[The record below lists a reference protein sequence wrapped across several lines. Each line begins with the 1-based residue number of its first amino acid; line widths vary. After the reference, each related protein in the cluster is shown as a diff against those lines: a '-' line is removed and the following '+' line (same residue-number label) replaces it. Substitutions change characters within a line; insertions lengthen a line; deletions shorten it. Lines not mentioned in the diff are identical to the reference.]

1 MQEAVNGIY
10 FDGISSKPNE
20 VSVGFNNDISSIVFL
35 SNEITETEWQFSEIV
50 ADKVGNRINIR
61 HIHQV
66 QKILSIDDAD
76 FKEKF
81 FNHFKPTGGTGI
93 YNRLV
98 KAGSIFHIGLAF
110 FLIGLITL
118 AYIYFIPWLSE
129 KAVNVLPESYD
140 KALGKSVYENIISI
154 ETIDSN
160 RTKAVERFAEKI
172 NFNTTEKLNFT
183 VFESKE
189 VNAFAL
195 PDGNI
200 IIYTGILSKI
210 KSYPQ
215 LAALLSHEA
224 AHVTNRH
231 SMRALCRSVSGFLII
246 SIITSDINGIMAV
259 LADNANKINN
269 LSYSR
274 SFERE
279 ADKQGFEVLIKNKI
293 DPHGMSELFD
303 ILKKSESIQ
312 MPEFLST
319 HPLTDDRLNQVKKL
333 LENKNYS
340 FQNNEKLEQEFEFI
354 RMD

>member
-1 MQEAVNGIY
+1 MQEFVNGIY
-10 FDGISSKPNE
+10 FDGFSSKPYD
-20 VSVGFNNDISSIVFL
+20 VSVGFNSDSNSIVFL
-35 SNEITETEWQFSEIV
+35 SNEVKETEWSFNDIV
-50 ADKVGNRINIR
+50 VDRVGNRINIR

-66 QKILSIDDAD
+66 QKILIIDNAE
-76 FKEKF
+76 FKETF
-81 FNHFKPTGGTGI
+81 FNHFKPKGGTGI
-93 YNRLV
+93 YNRLI
-98 KAGSIFHIGLAF
+98 KTGSLFHVSVAI

-118 AYIYFIPWLSE
+118 AYFNFIPWLSE
-129 KAVNVLPESYD
+129 KAVNVLPVSYD
-140 KALGKSVYENIISI
+140 IALGKSVYENIILL

-160 RTKAVERFAEKI
+160 RTKAMKSFAEKI
-172 NFNTTEKLNFT
+172 NFNTSDNLNFT
-183 VFESKE
+183 VIKSKE

-210 KSYPQ
+210 NSYSQ

-279 ADKQGFEVLIKNKI
+279 ADKQGFEILVKNKI
-293 DPHGMSELFD
+293 DPHAMSELFD
-303 ILKKSESIQ
+303 TLKKSEGKQ

-319 HPLTDDRLNQVKKL
+319 HPLTNDRINQVKKL

-340 FQNNEKLEQEFEFI
+340 FQNNEKLELEFELI